1 MLQARLSA
9 PPLLRIAHLP
19 LLSCRAV
26 HLRWARAEIS
36 DCVAA
41 AHPRNH
47 AFKLPHGMLQARLSA
62 PLLLRMAQ
70 LPLITCRAMHL
81 RMLCSVLPPTNFR
94 IQIPCPLLHS
104 DSNWEGTT
112 LTNCLGRSVK
122 VVRMESKLL
131 AQCAR
136 GMFSDMLWTHR
147 FYNSSTVHRFESLPE
162 RTSARTTHSCTVL
175 VHADAGEGVGSTA
188 PARRAAAPARR

>member
-1 MLQARLSA
+1 MLCELPHGMLQARLSA

-47 AFKLPHGMLQARLSA
+47 AFKLPHG
-62 PLLLRMAQ
+62 
-70 LPLITCRAMHL
+70 RAMHL